1 MKRIFLFLVTNIA
14 ILLVLS
20 VTLRLL
26 GVERILNEQGTGL
39 DFQSLL
45 VFAAVIGFGGSF
57 ISLLISKWMAKRAT
71 GAHVIETPADATEQ
85 WLVATVRRQAERAG
99 IGMPEVAVYH

>member
-1 MKRIFLFLVTNIA
+1 MKRIFLFLATNIA

-26 GVERILNEQGTGL
+26 GADRILNEQGTGL
-39 DFQSLL
+39 DMQSLL

-71 GAHVIETPADATEQ
+71 GAQVI
-85 WLVATVRRQAERAG
+85 
-99 IGMPEVAVYH
+99 